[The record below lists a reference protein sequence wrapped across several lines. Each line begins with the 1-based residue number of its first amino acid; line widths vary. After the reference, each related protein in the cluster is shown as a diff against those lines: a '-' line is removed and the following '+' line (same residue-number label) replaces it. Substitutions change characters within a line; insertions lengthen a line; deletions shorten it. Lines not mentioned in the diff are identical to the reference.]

1 MHGIEQQFLALQKGF
16 NELIPQSLLKVG
28 KFEKPSTQT
37 LIMTIYLQAFDE
49 RELELVIGG
58 LGTIDLQDWK
68 TNTRLKHCTVETPQV
83 RVAQSFNAVISSLL
97 RLSGSGI

>member
-1 MHGIEQQFLALQKGF
+1 MTW
-16 NELIPQSLLKVG
+16 SLNSFKC
-28 KFEKPSTQT
+28 
-37 LIMTIYLQAFDE
+37 LQAFDE

-83 RVAQSFNAVISSLL
+83 LL
-97 RLSGSGI
+97 KT

>member
-1 MHGIEQQFLALQKGF
+1 MTW
-16 NELIPQSLLKVG
+16 SLNSFKC
-28 KFEKPSTQT
+28 
-37 LIMTIYLQAFDE
+37 LQAFDE

-83 RVAQSFNAVISSLL
+83 NFIENISCFT
-97 RLSGSGI
+97 